1 MMATKCPCIK
11 LMQYWFIAQQKKNFQ
26 SSRYELGNPWRHGQC
41 GQKGVS
47 HQNLNGSVLILL
59 NFEMNIT
66 TMLIK
71 SKEDDITL
79 E

>member
-11 LMQYWFIAQQKKNFQ
+11 LMQYWVIAQQKKNFQ

-47 HQNLNGSVLILL
+47 HQNLNGVVLILL
-59 NFEMNIT
+59 NFEEE
-66 TMLIK
+66 K
-71 SKEDDITL
+71 TL
-79 E
+79 PQC